1 MFLPEFSI
9 KGKVTEADFEVK
21 ENSFVFFILKSLFY
35 NLGN

>member
-21 ENSFVFFILKSLFY
+21 ENSLFFYIEEFIL
-35 NLGN
+35 

>member
-21 ENSFVFFILKSLFY
+21 ENSFFSILKNLFY

>member
-21 ENSFVFFILKSLFY
+21 IKNKIIFFFLMIKIL
-35 NLGN
+35 